1 MFTIKARRG
10 ILTRA
15 TSHNDI
21 TDISADET
29 SGSFDVSVIY
39 VPRSP
44 SKAHIAFAL
53 SQRTFFEGCS
63 LKTPVLAV
71 SAMIP
76 DDSEVF
82 RVIKNGEL
90 DRLMKMLTLRQASLT
105 DRDTKG
111 RCLLNV
117 SSATAFSCERPQ
129 RDNNDSMLFS
139 PISLTYANFSST
151 RVLM

>member
-15 TSHNDI
+15 TSHNDN

-29 SGSFDVSVIY
+29 SESFDVSVIY
-39 VPRSP
+39 VPRNP
-44 SKAHIAFAL
+44 SKAYVAFAL
-53 SQRTFFEGCS
+53 SQRTFLEGCS
-63 LKTPVLAV
+63 FRNPVLSV

-76 DDSEVF
+76 DHSEVF
-82 RVIKNGEL
+82 RVVKNGEL
-90 DRLMKMLTLRQASLT
+90 DRLMKMLTLRQAPLT

-117 SSATAFSCERPQ
+117 SSATAFSNERPQ
-129 RDNNDSMLFS
+129 RDNNDSMLFGLL
-139 PISLTYANFSST
+139 SLTYASS
-151 RVLM
+151 